1 MPPELV
7 PSGNLELA
15 VEIPPAV
22 GQRQEAAI
30 RSGDGVKHQIL
41 DSVALLIGDPQL
53 QVRDDLPV
61 NFDVPG
67 FALWILNSSRDDI
80 GIWSRRNQLARGIE
94 SQDGAVREVREDWDV

>member
-1 MPPELV
+1 MPAELV

-53 QVRDDLPV
+53 QALSAGQKMMVRMGPV
-61 NFDVPG
+61 NE
-67 FALWILNSSRDDI
+67 
-80 GIWSRRNQLARGIE
+80 RRLKAKLAELRKQIAT
-94 SQDGAVREVREDWDV
+94 GAVAKKPGS